1 MRRSTR
7 FRAPANAAGFT
18 LIEVVVA
25 LAVIAVALVSIGSLV
40 GAGARGSRALDAH
53 LALVEAARTIEAD
66 LATRDALAFGSTVG
80 ETNGLRWRV
89 DIAPFVNPATVA
101 QGGVW
106 EPVTETITVR
116 APTGNSMSLSTLRLR
131 RKPPQ

>member
-1 MRRSTR
+1 MSARI
-7 FRAPANAAGFT
+7 AGFT

-40 GAGARGSRALDAH
+40 GAGTRGSRALDAH
-53 LALVEAARTIEAD
+53 LALIEIVRALEAD
-66 LATRDALAFGSTVG
+66 LDGRRAIAFGSTVG

-101 QGGVW
+101 QGAAW

-116 APTGNSMSLSTLRLR
+116 APTGNSLSLSTLRLR
-131 RKPPQ
+131 RKPSQ